1 MFFGTMSV
9 GYHCMNGIL
18 KEVIMQNEKKFYTL
32 TDAEFAFMAA
42 VAVITL
48 ILTWRYVW

>member
-1 MFFGTMSV
+1 
-9 GYHCMNGIL
+9 MNGIL
-18 KEVIMQNEKKFYTL
+18 KGVLMQNVKRFYRA

>member
-1 MFFGTMSV
+1 MRS
-9 GYHCMNGIL
+9 
-18 KEVIMQNEKKFYTL
+18 ERKFYSL

-42 VAVITL
+42 VAVIML

>member
-1 MFFGTMSV
+1 
-9 GYHCMNGIL
+9 
-18 KEVIMQNEKKFYTL
+18 MQNEKKFYTL

-48 ILTWRYVW
+48 ILTWPRAALI

>member
-1 MFFGTMSV
+1 MFFGIMSV
-9 GYHCMNGIL
+9 GLNMNGIL
-18 KEVIMQNEKKFYTL
+18 KGVLMQNVKGFYTV

-48 ILTWRYVW
+48 IVTWRYVW

>member
-1 MFFGTMSV
+1 
-9 GYHCMNGIL
+9 
-18 KEVIMQNEKKFYTL
+18 MQNEKKFYTL

-48 ILTWRYVW
+48 ILTYMAIRVAAF

>member
-1 MFFGTMSV
+1 MRS
-9 GYHCMNGIL
+9 
-18 KEVIMQNEKKFYTL
+18 EKKFYSL

-42 VAVITL
+42 VAVIML

>member
-1 MFFGTMSV
+1 MFFGAMSV

-18 KEVIMQNEKKFYTL
+18 KGSHHAKRE
-32 TDAEFAFMAA
+32 DAEFAFMAA

>member
-1 MFFGTMSV
+1 
-9 GYHCMNGIL
+9 
-18 KEVIMQNEKKFYTL
+18 MQSEKKFYTL

-42 VAVITL
+42 VTVIML